1 MLKAVTTVMLVNHLI
16 YNELQKKLG
25 LNLRNSAFYGLKR
38 LVSRAKI
45 GRFAARNATY

>member
-1 MLKAVTTVMLVNHLI
+1 MLKAVTAVMLVNHLI
-16 YNELQKKLG
+16 YNELQKLG